1 MHVGD
6 TKVNSPDAPS
16 RRTCSAAGIAI
27 SKQPPTVHHIRVH
40 LRCRLA
46 SFKVMPFPG

>member
-1 MHVGD
+1 MQVGD
-6 TKVNSPDAPS
+6 TKLSSPDAPS
-16 RRTCSAAGIAI
+16 RETWSAAVTAV
-27 SKQPPTVHHIRVH
+27 SKQPPAVHHIRVH